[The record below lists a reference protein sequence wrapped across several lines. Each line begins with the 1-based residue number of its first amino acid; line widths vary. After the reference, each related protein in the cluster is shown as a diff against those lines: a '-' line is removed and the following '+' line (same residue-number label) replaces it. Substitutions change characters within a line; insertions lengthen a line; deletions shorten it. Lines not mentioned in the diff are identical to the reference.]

1 MARNKRIPLLLG
13 LLGGG
18 GAAFS
23 PLTIPGLALWLDA
36 SDASTL
42 FQDDAG
48 TTPATADGD
57 VVGYWGDK
65 SGNGKHVTQTV
76 AGQKPLL
83 KTAVQNGRNGIKF
96 DGSDDVLANASFAL
110 TKPDT
115 LIAAIRTGTGGGA
128 AVDGVATRQ
137 GVFHDSTTTIKLFAG
152 SSVTVGT
159 ASNTTA
165 FICVGVFNGAA
176 SYGRVN
182 AVQSAT
188 VNPGTN
194 DMAGIRVGNNPS
206 GSFPY
211 NGHVLEV
218 IAAQGE
224 LSAGVIASVEAYLN
238 AKWVVF

>member
-1 MARNKRIPLLLG
+1 MAHNARKLLLG

-18 GAAFS
+18 GAAAFS

-36 SDASTL
+36 ADASTL

-48 TTPATADGD
+48 TTPAVANDA
-57 VVGYWGDK
+57 VVGYWADK
-65 SGNGKHVTQTV
+65 SGNGKHVIQATTDN
-76 AGQKPLL
+76 KPLL

-96 DGSDDVLANASFAL
+96 DGTNDVLANASFAL
-110 TKPDT
+110 AKPDT
-115 LIAAIRTGTGGGA
+115 LIMAFKTGTTGA
-128 AVDGVATRQ
+128 ALDGVTVRQ
-137 GVFHDSTTTIKLFAG
+137 GVFHDTTIKLFAG
-152 SSVTVGT
+152 GSSIAVGT
-159 ASNTTA
+159 AANNTA
-165 FICVGVFNGAA
+165 FIGVFVFNGAA

-182 AVQSAT
+182 AAQSAA

-194 DMAGIRVGNNPS
+194 DMAGIRVGNNPA
-206 GSFPY
+206 GSFAY
-211 NGHVLEV
+211 NGHVFEV